1 MDIELLEKAVND
13 EALGIADQGVLL
25 HFFFKGPQKK
35 ADLPVILALHVNELI
50 QGGYLTADADHYFIP
65 GMGPDE
71 SNLKDIW
78 TAFHKGYPGTKG
90 NVNTDFTFFK
100 TKYAKGK
107 WKIILRNLPGH
118 LQRQKE
124 QRKDLEAAILIQE
137 THGNKYHKMYI
148 PPWKMLR
155 TYLGNK
161 AGWLDEYVI
170 PDQYKVSK
178 EPRIGAENGHEEFDV
193 EYRRYYFWSLSEGK
207 KFVDNVQV
215 IETQILSEKEYLDVV
230 HGKEAPF
237 KDFELYCTLQ
247 QLKMRLAEW
256 QMKYFGEVYLRQKY
270 SKFWDYLCFEFRREY
285 KSQ

>member
-35 ADLPVILALHVNELI
+35 AGLPVILALHLNELI

-65 GMGPDE
+65 GMGPEE
-71 SNLKDIW
+71 SDLNDIW
-78 TAFHKGYPGTKG
+78 AAFYKAYPGVKKGKIEFTK
-90 NVNTDFTFFK
+90 FK
-100 TKYAKGK
+100 AKYPKGK
-107 WKIILRNLPGH
+107 WKVILRTLPGH
-118 LQRQKE
+118 LQRQIE
-124 QRKDLEAAILIQE
+124 QRKSKEIAILMQE
-137 THGNKYHKMYI
+137 THQNRHHGMFIPSWKNLQTYI
-148 PPWKMLR
+148 NQQGWEEE
-155 TYLGNK
+155 YLIPEQYASK
-161 AGWLDEYVI
+161 ATE
-170 PDQYKVSK
+170 
-178 EPRIGAENGHEEFDV
+178 RAGAENGHEEFDV

-237 KDFELYCTLQ
+237 KDFDLYCTLQ

-270 SKFWDYLCFEFRREY
+270 SKFWDYLCSEFRREY